1 MEKENNKVNKK
12 TAKVASTEQIYILP
26 LRNSVIFPKLTLP
39 ILATR
44 ESSFSL
50 MEKAFDEKINI
61 GILTQKVASID
72 DPIPEDLYE
81 IGVCAKV
88 LKIEQEVDY
97 LQKGSQIEG
106 NRRFRIVKFIE
117 TKPFL
122 KAEVEYLKDIVPSK
136 NDAEFIAI
144 HDNIRQVIDQI
155 MEVSRELSYQ
165 FESEMQKV
173 KTPEQYIN
181 YVATALEFDVKKKL
195 EILQTDDLKLR
206 ATLLLAQIMILLQ
219 RYRVRNQ
226 IDQKV
231 NHNLSKSQKEF
242 FLQEQMKEIQ
252 KELGRDPSV
261 KDIEELKEK
270 SKKKKWNNKVAELF
284 DKELKRITQI
294 NQMSP
299 EYGVQLAYLN
309 TLLDLPW
316 DEKTK
321 DDYNLQKAQNI
332 LDKDHFGLEKVKER
346 ILEYLAVLK
355 LKGDLK
361 SPILCLVGPPGVGK
375 TSLGKS
381 IAEALNRKFV
391 RMSLGGLHDEAEIR
405 GHRRTYIGAMPG
417 RIIQNIRRVKS
428 SNPVFILDEI
438 DKIGADFK
446 GDPAS
451 ALLEVLDP
459 EQNNTFFDNYIEI
472 EYDLSNVMFIA
483 TANTTSSIHPALL
496 DRMEIIEMTGYLI
509 EEKVEIAKRHLLPK
523 QLVAHGISAKECKLN
538 DNVIKFVIENYT
550 RESGVRELDKCLA
563 SVSRKRAKE
572 VAAKI
577 KFDPQIDENKII
589 EFFGSPKFI
598 KSSYEDF
605 NVAGIATGMAWT
617 PVGGEILTLEASASR
632 GNGKLTLTGNLG
644 KVMTESATIA
654 YEYVKAHYSDLKIKP
669 LVFKYWDVHVH
680 APEGAIPKDGPSAGI
695 TITCAL
701 TSLFTQRKLK
711 PYIAMTGEITLTGR
725 ILPVGGIKE
734 KILAARR
741 AGIKQVILPEKNK
754 NDVEDIKAYYLEG
767 MEITYVKT
775 IDQVLNLVL
784 NDNKIINSKKIGI
797 PKQKNN
803 TKSKN

>member
-1 MEKENNKVNKK
+1 MDKETKTKK
-12 TAKVASTEQIYILP
+12 TTKVASKEEIYILP
-26 LRNSVIFPKLTLP
+26 LRNSVIFPKLVLP

-50 MEKAFDEKINI
+50 MEKAFNEKVNI

-72 DPIPEDLYE
+72 DPMPEDLYE
-81 IGVCAKV
+81 IGVSAKV
-88 LKIEQEVDY
+88 VKLEQEVDY
-97 LQKGSQIEG
+97 LQKGAQIEG
-106 NRRFRIVKFIE
+106 NRRFRIKRFTE

-122 KAEVEYLKDIVPSK
+122 KAEIEYLKDINPNK
-136 NDAEFIAI
+136 NDTEFVAI

-155 MEVSRELSYQ
+155 MDVSRELSYQ

-195 EILQTDDLKLR
+195 DILQTDDLKLR

-252 KELGRDPSV
+252 KELGRDPAT
-261 KDIEELKEK
+261 KEIDELKEK
-270 SKKKKWNNKVAELF
+270 SKKKLWNKKVAELF
-284 DKELKRITQI
+284 EKEIKRLTQI

-309 TLLDLPW
+309 TLLELPW
-316 DEKTK
+316 EEKTK
-321 DDYNLQKAQNI
+321 DDYDLQKAQKV

-417 RIIQNIRRVKS
+417 RIIQNLRRVKS
-428 SNPVFILDEI
+428 SNPVFVLDEI

-459 EQNNTFFDNYIEI
+459 EQNNTFFDNYVEI

-483 TANTTSSIHPALL
+483 TANTTSTIHPALL
-496 DRMEIIEMTGYLI
+496 DRMEIIDMTGYLI

-523 QLVAHGISAKECKLN
+523 QLTAHGIEAKQCK
-538 DNVIKFVIENYT
+538 IKESVLKFIIENYT

-563 SVSRKRAKE
+563 SVARKRAKE
-572 VAAKI
+572 VASNI
-577 KFDPQIDENKII
+577 SFETQIDENKII
-589 EFFGSPKFI
+589 YFFGSPKFI

-605 NVAGIATGMAWT
+605 NIAGIATGMAWT

-654 YEYVKAHYSDLKIKP
+654 YEYVKAHYSDLKIQP
-669 LVFKYWDVHVH
+669 LVFRFWDIHVH

-701 TSLFTQRKLK
+701 ASLFTQRKLK

-725 ILPVGGIKE
+725 VLPVGGIKE

-741 AGIKQVILPEKNK
+741 AGIKQVILPDKNK
-754 NDVEDIKAYYLEG
+754 NDVDDIKSSYLEG
-767 MEITYVKT
+767 MQIIYVKT
-775 IDQVLNLVL
+775 IDEVLNLVL
-784 NDNKIINSKKIGI
+784 SENKIINSKKISI
-797 PKQKNN
+797 PKRKNDI
-803 TKSKN
+803 KSNN

>member
-1 MEKENNKVNKK
+1 MDKANKTSKERMMAQ
-12 TAKVASTEQIYILP
+12 TDEIYILP
-26 LRNSVIFPKLTLP
+26 LRNSVIFPKLNLP
-39 ILATR
+39 IMATR

-50 MEKAFDEKINI
+50 MEKAFKEKLNI
-61 GILTQKVASID
+61 GILTQKSPSIEEPQPD
-72 DPIPEDLYE
+72 DLYP
-81 IGVCAKV
+81 IGVLV
-88 LKIEQEVDY
+88 KIVKLEDDTDY
-97 LQKGSQIEG
+97 LQKGSYVEG
-106 NRRFRIVKFIE
+106 SRRFRVVEFTE

-122 KAEVEYLKDIVPSK
+122 RAKVEYLKDILPHK
-136 NDAEFIAI
+136 DDLEFLAI
-144 HDNIRQVIDQI
+144 HDNIKQVIEQI
-155 MEVSRELSYQ
+155 VNLSPEFSYQ
-165 FESEMQKV
+165 FENEIKNL

-181 YVATALEFDVKKKL
+181 FVSTTLDFDVNKKL
-195 EILQTDDLKLR
+195 EILQTDDFKLK
-206 ATLLLAQIMILLQ
+206 ATLLLAQIMILMQ

-252 KELGRDPSV
+252 KELGKDPSV

-270 SKKKKWNNKVAELF
+270 AKRKQWSKKVEEIF
-284 DKELKRITQI
+284 EKELKRMTQI

-299 EYGVQLAYLN
+299 EYGVQLSYLN

-316 DEKTK
+316 NEKTK
-321 DDYNLQKAQNI
+321 DNYDLQRAQNI

-417 RIIQNIRRVKS
+417 RIIQNLRRVKS

-459 EQNNTFFDNYIEI
+459 EQNNTFFDNYVEI

-483 TANTTSSIHPALL
+483 TANTVSTIHPALL

-523 QLVAHGISAKECKLN
+523 QLSAHGITDKHLKIN
-538 DNVIKFVIENYT
+538 DNVIKFLIENYT
-550 RESGVRELDKCLA
+550 RESGVRELDKYLA
-563 SVSRKRAKE
+563 SLSRKRAKE
-572 VAAKI
+572 VASK
-577 KFDPQIDENKII
+577 KDYNVEIDDKKVI
-589 EFFGSPKFI
+589 EFLGSPRFMKNT
-598 KSSYEDF
+598 YEDF
-605 NVAGIATGMAWT
+605 ESAGIATGMAWT

-632 GNGKLTLTGNLG
+632 GTGRLTLTGNLG
-644 KVMTESATIA
+644 KVMSESATIA
-654 YEYVKAHYSDLKIKP
+654 YEFIKAHYEDLKIQP
-669 LVFKYWDVHVH
+669 LAFKYWDVHVH

-701 TSLFTQRKLK
+701 ASLFTQRRVK
-711 PYIAMTGEITLTGR
+711 PFIAMTGEITLSGR

-754 NDVEDIKAYYLEG
+754 NDVDDIKASYLEG
-767 MEITYVKT
+767 MEIVYVKT
-775 IDQVLNLVL
+775 IDEVLKMVL
-784 NDNKIINSKKIGI
+784 SEQKIINSKKIGI
-797 PKQKNN
+797 PKRKKNIN
-803 TKSKN
+803 K